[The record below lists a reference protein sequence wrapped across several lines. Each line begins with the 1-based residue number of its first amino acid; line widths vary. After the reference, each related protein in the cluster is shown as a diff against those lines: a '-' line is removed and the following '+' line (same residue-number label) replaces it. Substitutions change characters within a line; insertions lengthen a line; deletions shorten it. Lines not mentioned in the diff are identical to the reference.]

1 MADNVIGSFDGQNV
15 FLENAAT
22 EATLKQLLAVM
33 QVLAAKTGKGS
44 DADKAAENLAKAMKS
59 SGKESKNLTKTEKQK
74 VDQLK
79 KSKEVQQAY
88 DESQERSKKKTEAVM
103 DSMEGLTRA
112 TVAAANKL
120 TSMVSSVANMGNSFS
135 GAAGALGQV
144 PLVGGL
150 IGPVFS
156 AIGAAGDK
164 VYNSFIQASSVGA
177 SFNGSLQAMKEAASG
192 AGLTID
198 QFTGLIAKNGDSL
211 RFLGGTTAEGAK
223 QLAALGKRLRTE
235 NRPLMNSLAGLG
247 YSTEEISTGMARF
260 GSMMVRSGKQLDQ
273 KALVETSGKYL
284 QTLDAMA
291 KLTGKSKDALQ
302 SEHDARMAESD
313 FRLFTLKLDEK
324 GVIASQMAMDLVPK
338 QFQNAAR
345 ELIATGI
352 PKSDEAKA
360 LFKQLPALA
369 QNLIN
374 VGQEARRSGTMTEK
388 QVLAVDKAAQAEA
401 RRQIELSKAGKGT
414 TEVLGQFGDTVD
426 KNIAVGVAELAARG
440 DAAKALADTAKT
452 AKDAAKDAGGV
463 LSPAQLMDAQ
473 QKMAIESNNF
483 TMMLAARMP
492 ELQSAFTKLTEYI
505 NGPLMKAFNF
515 MMDNFNTI
523 VGVVGA
529 LSVAMLGIKTLFKG
543 KELFDKFFGQR
554 GSSPNKPLYVS
565 MGGAGGLDDMLD
577 GGGSDD
583 KKGSKRRRNKKGQYR
598 KATRL
603 EKAGDFLKKVG
614 PSAKTAGRLVK
625 GSAVVGAAMSAYDAY
640 DTFQDV
646 DKQVAEGKMTKEE
659 ASKAKTVAGSKAVG
673 TAAGGYGGAMAGAAI
688 GTLIFPGVGTVIG
701 GAIGGALGAWGGET
715 AAGAAAEALTA
726 DQTTGDTA
734 LSADSKKKANDWAWS
749 VLSGKATMS
758 QVPIGLRDT
767 VAEILKNPPGAWKK
781 KLEGN
786 ITKPTAAIPKPPT
799 SSTDLSIAQK
809 DMTKTIDDKNK
820 AMTAAAAQ
828 KLDPKTAAAAKDV
841 MSTGTTNK
849 PLTGQETPEQL
860 LASLNTKLDQL
871 IKVSKSNFDIAA
883 RQLTVQQ
890 GLSGNLH
897 YSA

>member
-1 MADNVIGSFDGQNV
+1 MADNVTGSFDGQNV

-22 EATLKQLLAVM
+22 EATLKQLLTVM
-33 QVLAAKTGKGS
+33 QMLAAKTGKGS

-59 SGKESKNLTKTEKQK
+59 GEKESKNLTKTEKQK

-120 TSMVSSVANMGNSFS
+120 TSMVSSVANMGSSFS

-177 SFNGSLQAMKEAASG
+177 NFNGSIRAMIASASD

-198 QFTGLIAKNGDSL
+198 QFTGIIAKNGSNL
-211 RFLGGTTAEGAK
+211 ALLGGNSAEGAK
-223 QLAALGKRLRTE
+223 RLAALGKTIRQS
-235 NRPLMNSLAGLG
+235 PIGADLARLG
-247 YSTEEISTGMARF
+247 YSTEDINNGMAGFAGRLAKT
-260 GSMMVRSGKQLDQ
+260 GALQGMTNSQLV
-273 KALVETSGKYL
+273 ASTGKYL
-284 QTLDAMA
+284 QNLDAVS
-291 KLTGKSKDALQ
+291 KLTGESKDALQ
-302 SEHDARMAESD
+302 SEHDARANNAKFMAMAS
-313 FRLFTLKLDEK
+313 KLD
-324 GVIASQMAMDLVPK
+324 ADSQANLHALMDSVGK
-338 QFQNAAR
+338 QHQAGMIEILSTGAAR
-345 ELIATGI
+345 SKEAQDAMAFLNKTGM
-352 PKSDEAKA
+352 SAVA
-360 LFKQLPALA
+360 L
-369 QNLIN
+369 
-374 VGQEARRSGTMTEK
+374 GQQIQSSGKLTRDQAVAFNRTYQQETK
-388 QVLAVDKAAQAEA
+388 VLANSSLGNTLGKYVDGANDFMASTYAVSGRTKDLGDTFAQ
-401 RRQIELSKAGKGT
+401 IDKDSKANAGK
-414 TEVLGQFGDTVD
+414 
-426 KNIAVGVAELAARG
+426 KP
-440 DAAKALADTAKT
+440 AD
-452 AKDAAKDAGGV
+452 DD
-463 LSPAQLMDAQ
+463 PAFLMKAQ
-473 QKMAIESNNF
+473 QKIAIESNKL
-483 TMMLAARMP
+483 TAMLAARMP